1 MNSFQI
7 FDFQE
12 REVRTAVID
21 GKPWFVGSDVA
32 VILGYSNPHKAIR
45 DHVDEEDKLTERF
58 VPSGQA
64 RDMIIINESGLYALI
79 FSSRL
84 PKAKEFKRWV
94 TSEVLPAIREKGK
107 YELKEDPMKTLRLHY
122 DVLEK
127 HEEELK
133 KVEYRLDDVE
143 INQRLKWR
151 DQMMIL
157 IRRGCEE
164 TGLPQSVFLG
174 RKVYPELE
182 RRTGRSLSKTLKSR
196 KSRMKKQGFTSKYI
210 REFYKI
216 DLIESEKKLRIVFE
230 DILQNR

>member
-1 MNSFQI
+1 MNSLQI
-7 FDFQE
+7 FDFHE
-12 REVRTAVID
+12 REFRTTLID
-21 GKPWFVGSDVA
+21 GKPWFVGSNVA
-32 VILGYSNPHKAIR
+32 VILGYSNPQKAIR
-45 DHVDEEDKLTERF
+45 DHVDREDKTVNESFTVNGTQLNL
-58 VPSGQA
+58 
-64 RDMIIINESGLYALI
+64 INESGLYALI
-79 FSSRL
+79 FGSRL

-94 TSEVLPAIREKGK
+94 TSEVLPAIRENGK
-107 YELKEDPMKTLRLHY
+107 YELVEDPMKILRLHY

-133 KVEYRLDDVE
+133 RVEYRLDDVE

-174 RKVYPELE
+174 MKVYPELE
-182 RRTGRSLSKTLKSR
+182 RRTGRSLNKTLKSR
-196 KSRMKKQGFTSKYI
+196 KSRMKKQGFTSKSI